1 MNFLHMP
8 EQQWQYGYPV
18 VFLLMLGVSVL
29 LYRAFRRNGW
39 L

>member
-1 MNFLHMP
+1 MP
-8 EQQWQYGYPV
+8 ELNWWFSYPALWT
-18 VFLLMLGVSVL
+18 LLLIISVL